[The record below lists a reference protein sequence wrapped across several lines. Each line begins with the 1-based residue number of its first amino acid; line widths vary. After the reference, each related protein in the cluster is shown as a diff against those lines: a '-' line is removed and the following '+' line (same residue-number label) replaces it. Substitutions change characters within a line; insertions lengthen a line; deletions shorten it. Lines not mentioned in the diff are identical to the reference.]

1 MIYDPDGHDMA
12 KDITAKRHVERA
24 TALTPLQAEARTAIP
39 TPEAAAHLGRSPQTL
54 RLWACTESGPLRPLR
69 VNGRLLWPVAELRK
83 LLGVNE

>member
-1 MIYDPDGHDMA
+1 MESD
-12 KDITAKRHVERA
+12 KA
-24 TALTPLQAEARTAIP
+24 TLRVPRPAAALIPLQADARAAIP